1 MAAFAAASLGA
12 SGLSSAGRLAAL
24 VAFVAIGSGALGC
37 VMAGRLADV
46 WGRAHIARTAMT
58 ASGACAL
65 AAGLVYGH
73 HPGWLFLLVAIW
85 GFTVV
90 ADSAQFSA
98 LVTEH
103 APADAVGTALTLQT
117 SLGFLL
123 TMVTIDAVPRVAS
136 VVGWQW
142 ACAVLALGP
151 IAGTV
156 AMGRLGSGAGRG
168 PGAAQLT

>member
-103 APADAVGTALTLQT
+103 APADTVGTALTLQT

-123 TMVTIDAVPRVAS
+123 TMVTIDAVPRVADA
-136 VVGWQW
+136 VGWQW
-142 ACAVLALGP
+142 ACALLAVGP
-151 IAGTV
+151 LAGTF
-156 AMGRLGSGAGRG
+156 AMSRLPR
-168 PGAAQLT
+168 